1 MVTAAVAGGTGA
13 AISANV
19 SLASGLFGAISSLSQ
34 ASSQAS
40 NQKARAERNAQIADQ
55 QAVQIKQ
62 EADFE
67 EGRKRSE
74 IQRLK
79 ASQRAAQGA
88 SGGGVDTGSNLLV
101 LEETATLGELDA
113 LTIRYRGDV
122 QAQRVR
128 AQAATDRFEGRS
140 AHQVSQRTGRLQAGT
155 SLLTG
160 VTRAAAAFK

>member
-1 MVTAAVAGGTGA
+1 MVSAAVAGSTGA

-19 SLASGLFGAISSLSQ
+19 SLASGLFSAVSAISQ
-34 ASSQAS
+34 GSSQE
-40 NQKARAERNAQIADQ
+40 RLAERNAQIAKQ
-55 QAVQIKQ
+55 QATQIEQ
-62 EADFE
+62 EAAFE

-74 IQRLK
+74 TQRLK

-88 SGGGVDTGSNLLV
+88 AGGGVDTGSNLLV

-122 QAQRVR
+122 QARRVR
-128 AQAATDRFEGRS
+128 AQAETDIFEGQI
-140 AHQVSQRTGRLQAGT
+140 AQQTGRLQAGT

-160 VTRAAAAFK
+160 VTRATRAVNVGRAKALK